1 VRLAFRSVSPRRP
14 TTMGCCAFI
23 STVVCFLAAAPA
35 QPTPTVDVT
44 GGAVRGYMAAPGAVF
59 KAIPFADPPIA
70 GLRWREPQPVKPWR
84 GVRDA
89 SRYSPA
95 CMQNPLG
102 TGVFLGPLA
111 RRYGVNFPTP
121 QWDISED
128 CLYLNIWTPQWPVT
142 EPHAVMFWMHGGSNR
157 IGSGGE
163 PGYDGAELA
172 KHGVLVVTINYRLGP
187 LGFFAH
193 PDLTR
198 ESPHRSSG
206 NYGLLDQIA
215 ALQWVRDNIAKFGG
229 DPARVTVF
237 GESAGAID
245 AGMLICSPLAR
256 GLFARAIMESGPV
269 LGLAYAHSLREAER
283 FGERVATLALRGHA
297 GDPGGDSYMRRLR
310 SLPAQAILTAAAE
323 AAKQGPNPEFVLDG
337 WVLQRT
343 PQAVFAS
350 GTQQPVGMLIGNNG
364 REASVFRGASA
375 APLAVDQGPKKTLHI
390 SFGNLAAVAIAAYV
404 IDTHTGRSA
413 AADDWLNDALMACP
427 SAAMATLNEA
437 DGRPSFFYQFR
448 RSIPGKGESEL
459 GSFHSLELPYVFGA
473 LHQASW
479 NWLPFQKLDQDLA
492 AAIQGYWTNF
502 AKTGDPNGGG
512 LPQWRPYTTGADW
525 YMEFGNDGRA
535 HPRQGGRPTFCE
547 LDIPKLKQ
555 RLLDNQ

>member
-1 VRLAFRSVSPRRP
+1 MKVRVAHALMRAVS
-14 TTMGCCAFI
+14 GII
-23 STVVCFLAAAPA
+23 STPCLAVCLLSSAIA
-35 QPTPTVDVT
+35 QPPPTVNVT
-44 GGAVRGYMAAPGAVF
+44 GGAVRGYLAVPGAVF
-59 KAIPFADPPIA
+59 KAIPFAAPPVG

-89 SRYSPA
+89 TRYSAA
-95 CMQNPLG
+95 CVQNPIG

-111 RRYGVNFPTP
+111 RRYGVSFPTP
-121 QWDISED
+121 KWDLSED
-128 CLYLNIWTPQWPVT
+128 CLYLNIWTPEWPMQ
-142 EPHAVMFWMHGGSNR
+142 EPRAVMFWLHGGSNR
-157 IGSGGE
+157 LGSGNE

-172 KHGVLVVTINYRLGP
+172 KRGVVVVTINYRLGP

-193 PDLTR
+193 PELTR

-215 ALQWVRDNIAKFGG
+215 ALRWVRDNIAMFGG

-245 AGMLICSPLAR
+245 AGILMCSPLTG

-269 LGLAYAHSLREAER
+269 LGLAYAHSLRQAEQ
-283 FGERVATLALRGHA
+283 FGERVATLALRGQP
-297 GDPGGDSYMRRLR
+297 GDSAGDSYIKRLR
-310 SLPAQAILTAAAE
+310 VLPAQAILAAAAE
-323 AAKQGPNPEFVLDG
+323 AAKQEPDPEFVLDG
-337 WVLQRT
+337 WVLART
-343 PQAVFAS
+343 PQAVFAA
-350 GTQQPVGMLIGNNG
+350 GTERAVDLIIGNNG

-375 APLAVDQGPKKTLHI
+375 VPLAVDQGPKKTLRI
-390 SFGNLAAVAIAAYV
+390 GYGSLAPIAMAAYV
-404 IDTHTGRSA
+404 IDAHTGRTA
-413 AADDWLNDALMACP
+413 AADEWLNDALMTCP
-427 SAAMATLNEA
+427 SAAMATLNA
-437 DGRPSFFYQFR
+437 AAGRPSFLYRFR
-448 RSIPGKGESEL
+448 RSIPGQGESDL

-473 LHQASW
+473 LHHPAWSW
-479 NWLPFQKLDQDLA
+479 LTFAKLDEALA

-502 AKTGDPNGGG
+502 AQTGDPNGGG
-512 LPQWRPYTTGADW
+512 LPAWPPYMPAADR

-535 HPRQGGRPTFCE
+535 HPRQGGRPTFCS